1 MIRSMTGFYPW
12 VGYRPNDRVSVWGT
26 TGYGTGSLS
35 LTPDGQSAL
44 ETGVSMMMSA
54 AGTRGELIGSRA
66 TGGFSLAFKAKRA
79 RRNAGARRTKA
90 T

>member
-1 MIRSMTGFYPW
+1 M
-12 VGYRPNDRVSVWGT
+12 WGT
-26 TGYGTGSLS
+26 IGYGTGSLS

-66 TGGFSLAFKAKRA
+66 TGGFSLAFRLTRSGWA
-79 RRNAGARRTKA
+79 RPATCWTVPPAG
-90 T
+90 